1 MDGTTG
7 AVGDLITEAMQLVD
21 HRCHATRPE
30 VIALVRDQLVAAAL
44 SCPDSA
50 LAADADDVLAQLD
63 RVLRDLER
71 DRLPLAS

>member
-7 AVGDLITEAMQLVD
+7 AVGELITEAMQLVD
-21 HRCHATRPE
+21 HRGHATRPE
-30 VIALVRDQLVAAAL
+30 VIALVRDQLVAAAV
-44 SCPDSA
+44 SCPDSV